1 MKTNNEIES
10 LKHRLAMVKDDL
22 DTIRKFIYEEQLEK
36 HFERPSETS
45 DECWTNLNNIE
56 IACDLTSDES
66 LGWKKYKTSRT
77 MKTISEI
84 EDKLKELDLLYK
96 ETRKGRR
103 TSEIS
108 WLDTETI
115 EMLTA
120 ITEQGEKLYEEQYQ
134 MFLTKGIKIVDGGLT
149 YVCIL
154 DDRERKFMAM
164 LNTEFETVMSCK
176 NITDEQ
182 YNAFV

>member
-1 MKTNNEIES
+1 MTEVES

-96 ETRKGRR
+96 ETRKGKK
-103 TSEIS
+103 TSELTKDEQDRILAIS
-108 WLDTETI
+108 EHGHNAN
-115 EMLTA
+115 E
-120 ITEQGEKLYEEQYQ
+120 ELYQA
-134 MFLTKGIKIVDGGLT
+134 FLTKGIKILDDSLT
-149 YVCIL
+149 YVCIM
-154 DDRERKFMAM
+154 DDGERKFIAM
-164 LNTEFETVMSCK
+164 LNTEFEMVTIYK
-176 NITDEQ
+176 KITDEQ
-182 YNAFV
+182 YNAFA